1 MSRIQ
6 AHLSTADKIALWI
19 TDKTGTI
26 TCALIFC
33 VIALVS
39 LPAVLATHSLMNFI
53 QWLSGAFIQLV
64 MLAILGA
71 GQKLQSKHSERLE
84 EAIFRMEKLHGDQ
97 LEHII
102 NLLEE

>member
-1 MSRIQ
+1 MNMS
-6 AHLSTADKIALWI
+6 HKLPLSDRIALWV
-19 TDKTGTI
+19 TDKLGTM

-39 LPAVLATHSLMNFI
+39 LPAVLATRSIVNFI

-64 MLAILGA
+64 ALAILGA

-84 EAIFRMEKLHGDQ
+84 ERIYEMERRHGEQ
-97 LEHII
+97 LDDII
-102 NLLEE
+102 RLLEE